1 METGVNPREC
11 RYTPWVVTRPRLL
24 IPMLLLACAATT
36 SAVWAVDAPPVFKIY
51 VEHTGIYEV
60 SFERLDEVG
69 LGGPMP
75 TATIGLRN
83 FGTPVPVWIEDG
95 GDGRFGPG
103 DRLVFMGETLRGE
116 YSYLDPYS
124 RLNCY
129 VLDFSDPAPRVGL
142 DRPTDDDPPTTSA
155 MLLAH
160 HHLEPDRVM
169 VRFRPRFGKPEEE
182 WYWER
187 ISVAD
192 KLPFEQELVFDG
204 LVVLG
209 REDADVAFADAL
221 SESVREDAHGGAVD
235 SSRIRSQLESV
246 FGSPQQR
253 PTTVRFRFGLRGW
266 SQPRHREHAAEPEH
280 ELEIRLNGEPIG
292 TAVWD
297 GTEHNVYEAE
307 IPATRIVAG
316 GNELTL
322 DVPKRYY
329 PDSGDLI
336 VDVVLL
342 NWIEM
347 EYEHVPQVGN
357 EQLRLR
363 LADPDAGREVVVAAT
378 EGGPIDLY
386 LSGGI
391 RVRGDDG
398 VVAVELADG
407 TADFSVLRSDAAAS
421 PNDIVLDR
429 PSDLRNDDHQA
440 DYIMITHRSLRAGT
454 ERLADFHR
462 SRGLS
467 VDVVDVQ
474 DVYDE
479 FNFGI
484 VRPQA
489 IKDFLQHAFTD
500 WRAPKPRFVLLVG
513 DASWDFKNTTA
524 DDANYADWTYR
535 PGESRKFVKNA
546 STAYAESAELNH
558 RNLVPTS
565 SYLTLEGHA
574 ASDTWFV
581 CFDDGDT
588 LPDMAIGRLPVI
600 SPEELDHVID
610 KTIAFAA
617 DPPIGPW
624 RRNLLFIANESDAFQ
639 RRSDTIADEY
649 SRRGYVPIKIYPRPS
664 EPVNER
670 HTQRIIESLD
680 AGVFAVHFIGHGG
693 RYIWR
698 TGPPDLKKNH
708 DLFTLEHLDQ
718 LADNT
723 RLPVVLSL
731 TCYSAPFDHPTADS
745 IGEKLIRIPR
755 RGAIAVFAA
764 SWRNSPSPHMG
775 ELLLAELTTPGS
787 TIGEAI
793 MRAKR
798 GFRSDVLVQTYNLL
812 GDPAVPVSA
821 PSFTL
826 GTTVEDDDAGGLT
839 LRAEMPIPVT
849 AGKLLAE
856 WVAADGSV
864 LRQDRVEVIGS
875 DYSISLEPG
884 IIDGRDGLVGVRA
897 YVWDETSRVDGIG
910 WAGFDVDEDDAN
922 PQATSGDGAATV
934 RVGSAIEAASEAKGG
949 P

>member
-1 METGVNPREC
+1 MK
-11 RYTPWVVTRPRLL
+11 PRLL
-24 IPMLLLACAATT
+24 IPTILIALAATI
-36 SAVWAVDAPPVFKIY
+36 SAASAADASPVFKIY
-51 VEHTGIYEV
+51 VEHTGVYEV
-60 SFERLDEVG
+60 SFERLSEIG
-69 LGGPMP
+69 LGGSMP
-75 TATIGLRN
+75 TASIGLRN
-83 FGTPVPVWIEDG
+83 FGRPVPVWIEDG

-103 DRLVFMGETLRGE
+103 DRLLFMGETLRGE

-129 VLDFSDPAPRVGL
+129 VLDFSDPAPWVGL
-142 DRPTDDDPPTTSA
+142 DRPSDGRSPMTSTA
-155 MLLAH
+155 LLAH

-169 VRFRPRFGKPEEE
+169 VRFRTLQDQPEEE

-187 ISVAD
+187 LSVAD
-192 KLPFEQELVFDG
+192 KEPFRQEVMLAG
-204 LVVLG
+204 LVTFG
-209 REDADVAFADAL
+209 RDDSGVTFADAL
-221 SESVREDAHGGAVD
+221 SESVRERAGGPDDA
-235 SSRIRSQLESV
+235 SRIRSELDSV
-246 FGSPQQR
+246 FGSPKLT
-253 PTTVRFRFGLRGW
+253 PTTVRLRFGLRGW
-266 SQPRHREHAAEPEH
+266 SEPRHRERASEPEH
-280 ELEIRLNGEPIG
+280 ELEIELNGAPVG
-292 TAVWD
+292 TTEWD
-297 GTEHNVYEAE
+297 GTGHQIYELE
-307 IPATRIVAG
+307 IPATRFVPG
-316 GNELTL
+316 GNELAL
-322 DVPKRYY
+322 KVPKRMY
-329 PDSGDLI
+329 PASGDLI

-342 NWIEM
+342 NWIEI
-347 EYEHVPQVGN
+347 EYEHVPQVAN

-363 LADPDAGREVVVAAT
+363 LADPAAGRKVVVTAADH
-378 EGGPIDLY
+378 GPVDLY
-386 LSGGI
+386 LPGGI
-391 RVRGDDG
+391 RVQGADG
-398 VVAVELADG
+398 VVAVDLAVDVSE
-407 TADFSVLRSDAAAS
+407 FSVLRSNAAAS

-429 PSDLRNDDHQA
+429 PSDLRNNDHQA
-440 DYIMITHRSLRAGT
+440 DYIMITHRSLRTGA

-462 SRGLS
+462 SRGLT

-474 DVYDE
+474 DIYDE

-535 PGESRKFVKNA
+535 PGENRKFWKNR
-546 STAYAESAELNH
+546 STAYAEGAELNH

-574 ASDTWFV
+574 ASDTWYV

-588 LPDMAIGRLPVI
+588 LPDMAIGRLPVVD
-600 SPEELDHVID
+600 PDELEQVID
-610 KTIAFAA
+610 KTIAFAS

-624 RRNLLFIANESDAFQ
+624 RRNLLFIANESEAFQ
-639 RRSDTIADEY
+639 RRSDKIAEDY
-649 SRRGYVPIKIYPRPS
+649 SRRGYVPIKIYPHPS
-664 EPVNER
+664 EPANEH
-670 HTQRIIESLD
+670 HTRKIIETLD
-680 AGVFAVHFIGHGG
+680 AGVYAVHFIGHGG

-698 TGPPDLKKNH
+698 TGPPDLAKNH

-764 SWRNSPSPHMG
+764 SWRNSPSPLMG

-787 TIGEAI
+787 TIGEAV

-812 GDPAVPVSA
+812 GDPAVPVSP

-826 GTTVEDDDAGGLT
+826 GLELEDTDEGRT
-839 LRAEMPIPVT
+839 LRVEMPTPVG
-849 AGKLLAE
+849 AGSLLAD
-856 WVAADGSV
+856 WVAEDGSV
-864 LRQDRVEVIGS
+864 LREDRLDVTGSEFEISLAPGVIGEQ
-875 DYSISLEPG
+875 DKLI
-884 IIDGRDGLVGVRA
+884 GVRA
-897 YVWDETSRVDGIG
+897 YVWDEASRIDGIG
-910 WAGFDVDEDDAN
+910 WVGVDADADGTDPEPAVGGSAGEA
-922 PQATSGDGAATV
+922 
-934 RVGSAIEAASEAKGG
+934 RVGATIESESKAKEGS
-949 P
+949 